1 MDDRGW
7 SNHYSSPSCYEDFLK
22 INQCLFTENGIFG
35 SIEVYMGR
43 RRRYRSSYDR
53 KEFDIK
59 DFLAMVGQWC
69 IAILIV
75 VILAYS
81 IVTFGVQSV
90 TMIGQSMSPALNN
103 QDVVLI
109 NKTAYTFKNPKR
121 YDIIAFKLKEDTDGY
136 FNIKRIIGLP
146 GETIQIKNGKIFIDG
161 NVLKDMPFDDLIM
174 TEGLAL
180 DGITLGSEEYFVM
193 GDNCNNS
200 EDSRYVNVGNIS
212 KKEISGKVFFR
223 ISPKSDLGKIQ

>member
-1 MDDRGW
+1 MR
-7 SNHYSSPSCYEDFLK
+7 
-22 INQCLFTENGIFG
+22 
-35 SIEVYMGR
+35 R

-53 KEFDIK
+53 DEFDVK
-59 DFLAMVGQWC
+59 DFMSEVGQW
-69 IAILIV
+69 AISILVV

-90 TMIGQSMSPALNN
+90 TMIGQSMNPALTN

-109 NKTAYTFKNPKR
+109 NKRAYTFHEPGR
-121 YDIIAFKLKEDTDGY
+121 YDVIAFKLKEDTENY

-146 GETIQIKNGKIFIDG
+146 GEKVQIKNGHIFIDG
-161 NVLKDMPFDDLIM
+161 NVRTDLPFEDLVM

-180 DGITLGSEEYFVM
+180 DEITLGEDEYFVM

-200 EDSRYVNVGNIS
+200 EDSRYVNIGNIS
-212 KKEISGKVFFR
+212 EKEISGKVFFR
-223 ISPKSDLGKIQ
+223 IAPRSGFGSIK